1 MRLALTAAFLLA
13 MIVLVGCDQNQFST
27 VIVTAQVAKTLNP
40 ESNTASVLV
49 GTASPARRT
58 KS

>member
-1 MRLALTAAFLLA
+1 MVALT
-13 MIVLVGCDQNQFST
+13 GCDQTQFST
-27 VIVTAQVAKTLNP
+27 VIVTAQVIKTLNP

-49 GTASPARRT
+49 GTASPAKRT